1 MQESLT
7 IREVVRWVDGPWR
20 AVDAP
25 FLLQPQSIC
34 PPFTTEFGAEM
45 DHKEQSAYRQGLV
58 ITSVLHSFPAKV
70 LHIPHGV
77 LRTVIRS
84 RLRYMLFFIAKD
96 KD

>member
-1 MQESLT
+1 
-7 IREVVRWVDGPWR
+7 
-20 AVDAP
+20 
-25 FLLQPQSIC
+25 
-34 PPFTTEFGAEM
+34 M
-45 DHKEQSAYRQGLV
+45 DHKEQSAYRLGLV
-58 ITSVLHSFPAKV
+58 IASALHSFPAKG